1 MTTDPTAGESSPA
14 GGWRARLTRWGA
26 FSVRTRITVAFVAV
40 AALALFS
47 AGFFVYTIEV
57 RAIERDVRDQIR
69 QELAEFRTLSESDPP
84 PADVDTGAPIS
95 TADQLVRVFLTRNVP
110 DDDELLL
117 GYAGGSPRVISPTRY
132 AAEYRDPSTG
142 LQAQL
147 QQAAEPLL
155 QTGGTE
161 RIEHADLG
169 EIVVTV
175 QPVDYQGSPGA
186 LVIANF
192 LGDEYSELDSFIR
205 TYAILALLM
214 LGAIAVLSSFQAG
227 RLLRPVR
234 TLRETAQ
241 GLGATDLS
249 RRIPEQGNDDITA
262 LTRTVNQMLDRLERA
277 FRTQRE
283 FLDDAGHELKTP
295 LTIMSGHLELLDP
308 HDPEDVAATRELL
321 LDETDRM
328 SRLVRE
334 LILLAKLDRPDFLD
348 PREVDVAPLTTRVW
362 EKCRGLGERD
372 WVLDAAAEVA
382 ALLDE
387 QRITQAMVQLAQ
399 NATKHT
405 EDGATIGVGS
415 AYADGQVT
423 FWVRDT
429 GPGVRPEDRETIFE
443 RFGRGRIAAGD
454 DGFGLGLSIVHGIAT
469 AHGGTLAVSDE
480 RPHGARFTLSLPV
493 ADAAV
498 VPSPRKEDP
507 SWPAS

>member
-1 MTTDPTAGESSPA
+1 MTTDPSGGGPSLAGRL
-14 GGWRARLTRWGA
+14 RARLTRWGA
-26 FSVRTRITVAFVAV
+26 FSVRTRITVAFVIV
-40 AALALFS
+40 AAIALFS
-47 AGFFVYTIEV
+47 AGFFVYTIEE

-69 QELAEFRTLSESDPP
+69 QELAEFRALSESRTP
-84 PADVDTGAPIS
+84 PADVQTGAPIT
-95 TADQLVRVFLTRNVP
+95 TAEQLVRVFLTRNVP
-110 DDDELLL
+110 DDDELLV
-117 GYAGGSPRVISPTRY
+117 GYAGARPRVISPTRY

-142 LQAQL
+142 LQEL
-147 QQAAEPLL
+147 LRGAAEPLL
-155 QTGGTE
+155 EVGGTE
-161 RIEHADLG
+161 RVDHPDLG

-175 QPVDYQGSPGA
+175 QPVDYRGSAGA

-192 LGDEYSELDSFIR
+192 LGDEHSELDSFIR
-205 TYAILALLM
+205 TYVVLALLM

-234 TLRETAQ
+234 TLRETAES
-241 GLGATDLS
+241 LSVTDLS
-249 RRIPEQGNDDITA
+249 RRIPEQGNDDITD
-262 LTRTVNQMLDRLERA
+262 LTRTVNQMFDRLERA

-308 HDPEDVAATRELL
+308 HDPADVEATRKLL

-348 PREVDVAPLTTRVW
+348 PSEVEVGPLTTRVW

-372 WVLDAAAEVA
+372 WVLDGVAEVSA
-382 ALLDE
+382 NLDE

-405 EDGATIGVGS
+405 GEGDTIGVGS
-415 AYADGQVT
+415 AVVGDRLT

-429 GPGVRPEDRETIFE
+429 GPGVRPEDRDTIFE
-443 RFGRGRIAAGD
+443 RFGRGRVAEGD

-469 AHGGTLAVSDE
+469 AHEGTLSLSDE
-480 RPHGARFTLSLPV
+480 EPHGARFTLSLPLQ
-493 ADAAV
+493 A
-498 VPSPRKEDP
+498 PTRKEDQ